1 MKNKK
6 LLFAIIGAVLV
17 VAGVLCVFLLWP
29 KKSKKEIYLEAMK
42 KSLGFDLSQVEE
54 KVDYEK
60 LKDMIQHTTAEG
72 TITAEGK
79 AINVKAD
86 LYTTLEKIYLNLVLS
101 DNEKNADID
110 MLFKDNKMYFTVKDM
125 LEKYYIYEDYG
136 SALPSE
142 SIPSLNYEKLGK
154 IFKDN
159 FTEAIESKRIEVSDS
174 DKIIKDVEYST
185 KKYLY
190 TFTGTDAYNML
201 VNVIKDIKDDKEL
214 YDQLKSMIPTNGAMD
229 FDALLEQ
236 GEKELEV
243 LKDINDLLSYTV
255 YLKGDEVISTEIVAY
270 IPTSMAG
277 KKASVPVTIV
287 INSIDKYYQ
296 AYLSAVGFRMF
307 EFVADGVAGKLSLQY
322 MGEEVI
328 NGTISDNKVTIKNAS
343 QLIPDF
349 EMSMDIDKT
358 NNVVKLVLDA
368 LGIKGEF
375 TIKGYENTKEFP
387 NIDVSGAVPYT
398 EATGKDKEI
407 LDQMFAQKDQFVE
420 YQGLEVPSL

>member
-201 VNVIKDIKDDKEL
+201 VNIIKDIKDDKEL

>member
-72 TITAEGK
+72 TITAEGQ

-201 VNVIKDIKDDKEL
+201 VNVVKDIKDDKEL
-214 YDQLKSMIPTNGAMD
+214 YDQLKSMIKVNGAMD

-236 GEKELEV
+236 GIKELEE
-243 LKDINDLLSYTV
+243 LKDINELLSYTV

-287 INSIDKYYQ
+287 INNIDKYYQ

-407 LDQMFAQKDQFVE
+407 IDQMFAQKDQFVE

>member
-72 TITAEGK
+72 TITAEGQ

-287 INSIDKYYQ
+287 INNIDKYYQ

>member
-60 LKDMIQHTTAEG
+60 IKDMIQHTTAEG
-72 TITAEGK
+72 SITAEGQT
-79 AINVKAD
+79 INVKAD

-287 INSIDKYYQ
+287 INNIDKYYQ

-349 EMSMDIDKT
+349 EMSMDIDET

>member
-72 TITAEGK
+72 TITAEGQ

-86 LYTTLEKIYLNLVLS
+86 LYSTLEKIYLNLVLS

-201 VNVIKDIKDDKEL
+201 VNVIKDVKDDKEL
-214 YDQLKSMIPTNGAMD
+214 YDQLKSMITINGAMD

-287 INSIDKYYQ
+287 INNIDKYYQ

-343 QLIPDF
+343 HLIPDF
-349 EMSMDIDKT
+349 ELSMDIDKT

-398 EATGKDKEI
+398 EATVKDKEI

-420 YQGLEVPSL
+420 YQSLEVPSL

>member
-72 TITAEGK
+72 SITAEGQ

-159 FTEAIESKRIEVSDS
+159 FTEAIESKRIEVSNS

-201 VNVIKDIKDDKEL
+201 VNVVKDIKDDKEL
-214 YDQLKSMIPTNGAMD
+214 YDQLKSMIKVNGAMD

-236 GEKELEV
+236 GIKELEE
-243 LKDINDLLSYTV
+243 LKDINELLSYTV

-287 INSIDKYYQ
+287 INNIDKYYQ